1 MTDATVL
8 VVTDPMCSWCWGMS
22 AAVEEAAHQFSGE
35 VAFDVLM
42 GGINVHGTQ
51 PIGEFGRRHLKR
63 IWEEVHEVTGQPF
76 GFRLPEGIVY
86 NSTLPCMAVEAIRRR
101 TGSAPFGFL
110 HRLQQALFVHGEDI
124 SEVATLSRIAQEFG
138 WQRGELREE
147 LEDGALGAA
156 VRAQFESSREYGTN
170 ALPSLLIEDAAGRA
184 LLLGGY
190 ADSTTI
196 VETTR
201 ARLAARAE
209 RR

>member
-1 MTDATVL
+1 
-8 VVTDPMCSWCWGMS
+8 MS
-22 AAVEEAAHQFSGE
+22 VDVAAVNDAPEATANSYTTVE
-35 VAFDVLM
+35 D
-42 GGINVHGTQ
+42 
-51 PIGEFGRRHLKR
+51 
-63 IWEEVHEVTGQPF
+63 
-76 GFRLPEGIVY
+76 
-86 NSTLPCMAVEAIRRR
+86 NSTSGNVL
-101 TGSAPFGFL
+101 T
-110 HRLQQALFVHGEDI
+110 D